1 MALQILPSVDDRHAP
16 MTMQIGG
23 KAKEIAIQDCAVL
36 LPEPAVGGKHK
47 WN

>member
-1 MALQILPSVDDRHAP
+1 MRSMALQILVLPSADDRHAP

-36 LPEPAVGGKHK
+36 LP
-47 WN
+47 

>member
-1 MALQILPSVDDRHAP
+1 LQIHVLPSADDRHAP

-36 LPEPAVGGKHK
+36 LP
-47 WN
+47 